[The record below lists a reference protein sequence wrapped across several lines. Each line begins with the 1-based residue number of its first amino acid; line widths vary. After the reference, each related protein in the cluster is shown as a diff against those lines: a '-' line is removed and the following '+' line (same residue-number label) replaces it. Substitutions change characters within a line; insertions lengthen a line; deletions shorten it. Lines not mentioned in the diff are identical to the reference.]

1 MAIDPSLEPLTA
13 TGLAIAA
20 GERMLVQNLSLSVH
34 RGEFLAILGRNGSG
48 KTLTLHALAGLS
60 TPHSGRVLLDGEDLT
75 LMPRRW
81 IAQRLGLLLQ
91 DREESLALSA
101 LESALIGRHPH
112 LKFWQRE
119 GEQDLAIAQAAL
131 RRVGLADFARRSV
144 ATLSGGEQRRAAM
157 ASLLTQQ
164 PQIYLLDEPTNH
176 LDPHHQIEVLE
187 IFRALC
193 REGASVIAT
202 LHDPTLAERYADRAL
217 LLYGDGRYRL
227 GPVAE
232 VLTAEELSA
241 LYLTPI
247 CAIGVPPRLHRRIAV
262 RIGAC
267 SAPLVASI
275 EVVPRSGSRPARSV
289 TVPPASRTMT
299 LSAAM
304 SRILMSDSSTA
315 SSAPRASRW

>member
-1 MAIDPSLEPLTA
+1 MQPGAHTVERLSVA
-13 TGLAIAA
+13 GLSIVA
-20 GERMLVQNLSLSVH
+20 GQRTLLQDLSLGLR

-60 TPHSGRVLLDGEDLT
+60 GPHGGSVLLDGQDLRA
-75 LMPRRW
+75 MPRRQ
-81 IAQRLGLLLQ
+81 IARRLGLLLQ

-119 GEQDLAIAQAAL
+119 AAHDLAIAYEAL
-131 RRVGLADFARRSV
+131 RRVGLADFSLRSV

-157 ASLLTQQ
+157 ASLLAQQ

-187 IFRALC
+187 VFRQLC

-227 GPVAE
+227 GAVAD
-232 VLTAEELSA
+232 VLTSEELSA

-247 CAIGVPPRLHRRIAV
+247 CAVGAPPRRAFIA
-262 RIGAC
+262 A
-267 SAPLVASI
+267 
-275 EVVPRSGSRPARSV
+275 
-289 TVPPASRTMT
+289 
-299 LSAAM
+299 
-304 SRILMSDSSTA
+304 
-315 SSAPRASRW
+315 

>member
-1 MAIDPSLEPLTA
+1 VQPVDQNLEPLSV
-13 TGLAIAA
+13 TGLSIIA
-20 GERMLVQNLSLSVH
+20 GERTLLQDLSLGVR

-48 KTLTLHALAGLS
+48 KTLTLHALAGLNGA
-60 TPHSGRVLLDGEDLT
+60 HGGRILLDGQDLAA
-75 LMPRRW
+75 MPRRQ
-81 IAQRLGLLLQ
+81 IARRLGLLLQ

-119 GEQDLAIAQAAL
+119 DAHDLAIAQAAL
-131 RRVGLADFARRSV
+131 RRVGLADFSLRSV

-157 ASLLTQQ
+157 ASLLAQQ

-187 IFRALC
+187 VFRQLC

-227 GPVAE
+227 GAVAD
-232 VLTAEELSA
+232 VLTTEELSA

-247 CAIGVPPRLHRRIAV
+247 CAIGTPPRRAFIA
-262 RIGAC
+262 A
-267 SAPLVASI
+267 
-275 EVVPRSGSRPARSV
+275 
-289 TVPPASRTMT
+289 
-299 LSAAM
+299 
-304 SRILMSDSSTA
+304 
-315 SSAPRASRW
+315 

>member
-1 MAIDPSLEPLTA
+1 VQPGEQTVEPLSVD
-13 TGLAIAA
+13 GLSIVA
-20 GERMLVQNLSLSVH
+20 GERTLLQDLSLGLR

-48 KTLTLHALAGLS
+48 KTLTLHALAGLNGA
-60 TPHSGRVLLDGEDLT
+60 HGGRILLDGQDLAA
-75 LMPRRW
+75 MPRRQ
-81 IAQRLGLLLQ
+81 IARRLGLLLQ

-119 GEQDLAIAQAAL
+119 DAHDLAIAQAAL
-131 RRVGLADFARRSV
+131 RRVGLADFALRSV

-157 ASLLTQQ
+157 ASLLAQQ

-187 IFRALC
+187 VFRQLC

-227 GPVAE
+227 GAVAD
-232 VLTAEELSA
+232 VLTTEELSA

-247 CAIGVPPRLHRRIAV
+247 CAIGAPPRRAFIA
-262 RIGAC
+262 A
-267 SAPLVASI
+267 
-275 EVVPRSGSRPARSV
+275 
-289 TVPPASRTMT
+289 
-299 LSAAM
+299 
-304 SRILMSDSSTA
+304 
-315 SSAPRASRW
+315 

>member
-1 MAIDPSLEPLTA
+1 MAIDRLQAAPEAQQSQPPLCVA
-13 TGLAIAA
+13 GLAIIA
-20 GERMLVQNLSLSVH
+20 GERTLVHDLSFDLQ
-34 RGEFLAILGRNGSG
+34 RGEFLAILGRNGCG
-48 KTLTLHALAGLS
+48 KTLTLHALAGLNAARGG
-60 TPHSGRVLLDGEDLT
+60 HVLLDGEELDA
-75 LMPRRW
+75 MPRRR
-81 IAQRLGLLLQ
+81 IARRLGLLLQ

-119 GEQDLAIAQAAL
+119 GTMDLAIAQAAL
-131 RRVGLADFARRSV
+131 KRLGLGDFARRSV

-187 IFRALC
+187 LFRALC

-247 CAIGVPPRLHRRIAV
+247 RAIGGPPRRAFIA
-262 RIGAC
+262 A
-267 SAPLVASI
+267 
-275 EVVPRSGSRPARSV
+275 
-289 TVPPASRTMT
+289 
-299 LSAAM
+299 
-304 SRILMSDSSTA
+304 
-315 SSAPRASRW
+315 

>member
-1 MAIDPSLEPLTA
+1 MAINASPESLTA

-20 GERMLVQNLSLSVH
+20 GERVLVQNLSLGVRH
-34 RGEFLAILGRNGSG
+34 GEFLAILGRNGSG
-48 KTLTLHALAGLS
+48 KTLTLHALAGLN
-60 TPHSGRVLLDGEDLT
+60 PAHSGQVLLEGEDLAT
-75 LMPRRW
+75 MPRRR

-119 GEQDLAIAQAAL
+119 GEQDLAIARAAL
-131 RRVGLADFARRSV
+131 RRVGLADLARRSV

-176 LDPHHQIEVLE
+176 LDPHHQIEVLDV
-187 IFRALC
+187 FRELC
-193 REGASVIAT
+193 RAGASVIAT

-247 CAIGVPPRLHRRIAV
+247 CAIGAPPRRAFIA
-262 RIGAC
+262 A
-267 SAPLVASI
+267 
-275 EVVPRSGSRPARSV
+275 
-289 TVPPASRTMT
+289 
-299 LSAAM
+299 
-304 SRILMSDSSTA
+304 
-315 SSAPRASRW
+315 

>member
-1 MAIDPSLEPLTA
+1 VLL
-13 TGLAIAA
+13 
-20 GERMLVQNLSLSVH
+20 QNLSLGVR
-34 RGEFLAILGRNGSG
+34 RGEFLAVLGRNGSG
-48 KTLTLHALAGLS
+48 KTLMLHALAGLNAA
-60 TPHSGRVLLDGEDLT
+60 HDGRVLLDGQDLRA
-75 LMPRRW
+75 LPRRQ
-81 IAQRLGLLLQ
+81 IARRLGLLLQ

-119 GEQDLAIAQAAL
+119 GAHDLAIAQAAL
-131 RRVGLADFARRSV
+131 KRVGLADFARRSV

-164 PQIYLLDEPTNH
+164 PQVYLLDEPTNH
-176 LDPHHQIEVLE
+176 LDPHHQLEVLE
-187 IFRALC
+187 VFRALC
-193 REGASVIAT
+193 REGASVVAT

-247 CAIGVPPRLHRRIAV
+247 CAIGAPPRRAFIA
-262 RIGAC
+262 A
-267 SAPLVASI
+267 
-275 EVVPRSGSRPARSV
+275 
-289 TVPPASRTMT
+289 
-299 LSAAM
+299 
-304 SRILMSDSSTA
+304 
-315 SSAPRASRW
+315 

>member
-1 MAIDPSLEPLTA
+1 MRRGASARQRRRRAMIPLRIRASPYRARRTGAAITCGSMRSSSGSRAPRGCTIGRAGRARSSRMAAASRAGAGARRGCSPSVCSAGSMAIDESLELLTA

-20 GERMLVQNLSLSVH
+20 GARMLVQNLSLGVR

-60 TPHSGRVLLDGEDLT
+60 APYSGQVLLDGEELT
-75 LMPRRW
+75 AMPRRW

-176 LDPHHQIEVLE
+176 LDPHHQ
-187 IFRALC
+187 
-193 REGASVIAT
+193 T
-202 LHDPTLAERYADRAL
+202 
-217 LLYGDGRYRL
+217 
-227 GPVAE
+227 
-232 VLTAEELSA
+232 
-241 LYLTPI
+241 
-247 CAIGVPPRLHRRIAV
+247 
-262 RIGAC
+262 
-267 SAPLVASI
+267 
-275 EVVPRSGSRPARSV
+275 
-289 TVPPASRTMT
+289 
-299 LSAAM
+299 
-304 SRILMSDSSTA
+304 
-315 SSAPRASRW
+315 

>member
-1 MAIDPSLEPLTA
+1 MSEPPPP
-13 TGLAIAA
+13 
-20 GERMLVQNLSLSVH
+20 LSVDGLSIVAGARTLLQELSFELR

-60 TPHSGRVLLDGEDLT
+60 AALCGRVLLDGVDLAT
-75 LMPRRW
+75 MPRRQ
-81 IAQRLGLLLQ
+81 IARRLGLLLQ

-119 GEQDLAIAQAAL
+119 DARDVAIARAAL
-131 RRVGLADFARRSV
+131 QRVGLADFSLRSV

-157 ASLLTQQ
+157 ASLLAQQ
-164 PQIYLLDEPTNH
+164 PQVYLLDEPTNH
-176 LDPHHQIEVLE
+176 LDPHHQIEVLDV
-187 IFRALC
+187 FRALC
-193 REGASVIAT
+193 RDGASVVAT

-247 CAIGVPPRLHRRIAV
+247 CAIGAPPRRAFIA
-262 RIGAC
+262 A
-267 SAPLVASI
+267 
-275 EVVPRSGSRPARSV
+275 
-289 TVPPASRTMT
+289 
-299 LSAAM
+299 
-304 SRILMSDSSTA
+304 
-315 SSAPRASRW
+315 

>member
-1 MAIDPSLEPLTA
+1 MAIDPVQPTPLSVA
-13 TGLAIAA
+13 GLSIAA
-20 GERMLVQNLSLSVH
+20 GERTLVQDLSFELH

-48 KTLTLHALAGLS
+48 KTLTLHALAGLNGA
-60 TPHSGRVLLDGEDLT
+60 HGGRVLLDGEDLGA
-75 LMPRRW
+75 MPRRR
-81 IAQRLGLLLQ
+81 IARRLGLLLQ

-119 GEQDLAIAQAAL
+119 GAQDLAIAQAAL

-164 PQIYLLDEPTNH
+164 PQIFLLDEPTNH
-176 LDPHHQIEVLE
+176 LDPHHQIEVLDV
-187 IFRALC
+187 FRALC

-217 LLYGDGRYRL
+217 LLYGDSRYRL
-227 GPVAE
+227 GPVAD

-247 CAIGVPPRLHRRIAV
+247 CAIGAPPRRAFIA
-262 RIGAC
+262 A
-267 SAPLVASI
+267 
-275 EVVPRSGSRPARSV
+275 
-289 TVPPASRTMT
+289 
-299 LSAAM
+299 
-304 SRILMSDSSTA
+304 
-315 SSAPRASRW
+315 

>member
-1 MAIDPSLEPLTA
+1 VQPVEQTLEPLTVA
-13 TGLAIAA
+13 GLSIVA
-20 GERMLVQNLSLSVH
+20 GERTLVQDLSLGLR

-48 KTLTLHALAGLS
+48 KTLTLHALAGL
-60 TPHSGRVLLDGEDLT
+60 TAAHSGRVLLDGQDLAA
-75 LMPRRW
+75 MPRRR
-81 IAQRLGLLLQ
+81 IARRLGLLLQ

-119 GEQDLAIAQAAL
+119 DAQDLAIARAAL
-131 RRVGLADFARRSV
+131 QRVGLADFSLRSV

-187 IFRALC
+187 VFRQLC

-227 GPVAE
+227 GAVAD

-247 CAIGVPPRLHRRIAV
+247 CAIGA
-262 RIGAC
+262 
-267 SAPLVASI
+267 
-275 EVVPRSGSRPARSV
+275 
-289 TVPPASRTMT
+289 
-299 LSAAM
+299 
-304 SRILMSDSSTA
+304 
-315 SSAPRASRW
+315 APRRAFIAA